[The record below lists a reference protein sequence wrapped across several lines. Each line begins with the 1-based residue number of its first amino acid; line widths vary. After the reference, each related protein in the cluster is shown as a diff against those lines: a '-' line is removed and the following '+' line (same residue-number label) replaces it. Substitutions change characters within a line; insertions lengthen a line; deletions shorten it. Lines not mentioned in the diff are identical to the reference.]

1 MRAQWILRTALVF
14 VMLTLILVAIGY
26 LVGWIFGYGLAGL
39 AVMSALSV
47 VICFYSYWFSK

>member
-1 MRAQWILRTALVF
+1 
-14 VMLTLILVAIGY
+14 MLTLILVAIGY